1 MIFLQ
6 CECDFDG
13 GFKSHIFWFFLLLFF
28 FYLVLGG
35 CMDDRFDL
43 YDIL

>member
-13 GFKSHIFWFFLLLFF
+13 GFKSHIFGFFLLLFLN
-28 FYLVLGG
+28 LVLGG

-43 YDIL
+43 CDIL